1 MANITMPQSADPSG
15 TDAIEIDR
23 YFARIDYTGSP
34 RPDLETLRA
43 LTKLQPAAIAFEAV
57 DVLLGRPIDLSPR
70 AIQAKLIDGGRGGY
84 CFEQNGLLKRVLGAL
99 GFEVEGL
106 IGRVL
111 WMQPPDAP
119 LMPLTHMMLRVTIDG
134 DPWLADVG
142 FGSCVPGAPLRF
154 DDSGTEQPTVHGP
167 FRLTRR
173 GTWILLETQ
182 FSDGW
187 YPLYLISPEP
197 AFESDYIAANWYTST
212 HPESGFRR
220 NLRVALTT
228 PQRSV
233 GLFNNRLTVRD
244 VHGAVERCI
253 LGEREIADTL
263 ISTFG
268 IRLDADSAMQAA
280 RIATAAAAATSA
292 GAAPAAAIAAA
303 APAAARGTATAVGA
317 NAAPTVAGSR
327 GSR

>member
-1 MANITMPQSADPSG
+1 MPQPAGQSSG
-15 TDAIEIDR
+15 TDAIDVDR
-23 YFARIDYTGSP
+23 YFARIGYTGSP

-57 DVLLGRPIDLSPR
+57 DVLLGRPVDLSPR
-70 AIQAKLIDGGRGGY
+70 AIQAKLIDSGRGGY

-111 WMQPPDAP
+111 WMQPPEAP

-134 DPWLADVG
+134 EPWLADVG

-154 DDSGTEQPTVHGP
+154 DDSGAEQPTLHSP

-173 GTWILLETQ
+173 GTWTLLETQ
-182 FSDGW
+182 LSDGW
-187 YPLYLISPEP
+187 YPLYVISPEP
-197 AFESDYIAANWYTST
+197 ALESDYIAANWYTSS
-212 HPESGFRR
+212 HPESGFRH

-228 PQRSV
+228 PEYSI
-233 GLFNNRLTVRD
+233 GLFNNRLTVRH
-244 VHGAVERCI
+244 VRGAVERSI

-268 IRLDADSAMQAA
+268 IRLDARSANEAA
-280 RIATAAAAATSA
+280 RIVTTAAAASSA
-292 GAAPAAAIAAA
+292 AAPTAA
-303 APAAARGTATAVGA
+303 APAAT
-317 NAAPTVAGSR
+317 NAAATAGSR